1 MDVDNFNL
9 TQLKAIVLLASGIN
23 FRQCAKT
30 LKVNRTTLWQWR
42 QNPEF
47 IRAIELEKQ
56 KFVNDYR
63 QELDNLRMKAVKQ
76 LSDYL
81 DNPDV
86 TMDRKIAICFD
97 SLNLA
102 KTIKVNYFPLE

>member
-1 MDVDNFNL
+1 MEFSVI
-9 TQLKAIVLLASGIN
+9 QLKAIVLLATGVN
-23 FRQCAKT
+23 FRQCAK
-30 LKVNRTTLWQWR
+30 LVKINRGTLWQWR
-42 QNPEF
+42 QDTEF
-47 IRAIELEKQ
+47 QKAIELEKQ

-86 TMDRKIAICFD
+86 TMDRKISICFD

-102 KTIKVNYFPLE
+102 KTIKVNYFPLK